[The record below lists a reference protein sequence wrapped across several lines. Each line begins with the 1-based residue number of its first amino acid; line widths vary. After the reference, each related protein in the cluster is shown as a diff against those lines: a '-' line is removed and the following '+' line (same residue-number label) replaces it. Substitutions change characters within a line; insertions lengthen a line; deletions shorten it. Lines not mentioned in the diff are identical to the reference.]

1 MRWWNLSKQQSIW
14 MKYPPGDKEII
25 DFTCLI
31 MEILSIEEEVE
42 EEEVEEEGNGY
53 KEDKRRG
60 LIEDL
65 LEEIVKLIMQ
75 DLNH

>member
-1 MRWWNLSKQQSIW
+1 
-14 MKYPPGDKEII
+14 MKYPPRDKEII

-31 MEILSIEEEVE
+31 MEILSIEEEVEGE

-75 DLNH
+75 DLNY